1 MDGQYLDKKQ
11 EFWEVIWAFGCKAEK
26 WWVKSVIEDND
37 TQAEGQNKEVNRER
51 EREVRTLDEDHVFSL
66 VFLINNLFL
75 LLTAS
80 FMAP

>member
-1 MDGQYLDKKQ
+1 M
-11 EFWEVIWAFGCKAEK
+11 
-26 WWVKSVIEDND
+26 KSVIEDND
-37 TQAEGQNKEVNRER
+37 TQAEGQNKEVKRER